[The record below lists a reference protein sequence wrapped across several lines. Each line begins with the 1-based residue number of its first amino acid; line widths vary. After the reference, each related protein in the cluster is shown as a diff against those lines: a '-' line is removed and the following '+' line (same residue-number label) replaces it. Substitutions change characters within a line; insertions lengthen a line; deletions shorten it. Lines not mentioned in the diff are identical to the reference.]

1 MNKVITV
8 NVFQGITVYLLRLFM
23 GAGAGLRR
31 RQAKVQFA
39 SVEYETIKHVLSR
52 FSLSQT
58 SIFFFFLPRADVLA
72 GSNGVARRCG
82 LTALLFVSLF
92 ICVHSSHSSW
102 QRVLQ
107 HGKTDSA
114 QLKQTNK

>member
-23 GAGAGLRR
+23 GAGAGLWR

-52 FSLSQT
+52 FLLSQT
-58 SIFFFFLPRADVLA
+58 SIFFFFFSFPRADVLA
-72 GSNGVARRCG
+72 GSNGAARRCG

-92 ICVHSSHSSW
+92 ILC
-102 QRVLQ
+102 
-107 HGKTDSA
+107 T
-114 QLKQTNK
+114 QLTQLMAASVATWEN

>member
-23 GAGAGLRR
+23 GAGAGLWR

-52 FSLSQT
+52 FLLSQT
-58 SIFFFFLPRADVLA
+58 SILFCFFPSRA
-72 GSNGVARRCG
+72 
-82 LTALLFVSLF
+82 LT
-92 ICVHSSHSSW
+92 SW
-102 QRVLQ
+102 QEVMEPLAAV
-107 HGKTDSA
+107 D
-114 QLKQTNK
+114 